1 VAFSPRGADA
11 PPFGPAVPNA
21 PGNPP
26 VRRGLWFFEPG
37 HEAHLRPR
45 FKLYPFSPPGLQALS
60 AFTHGE
66 DEAASRAL
74 DGTFAG
80 KVTHP
85 SGAPDNGVLLVWTP
99 GPANDLDRPTTQPRY
114 DGGLYL
120 LRAGEA
126 VDDAR

>member
-1 VAFSPRGADA
+1 
-11 PPFGPAVPNA
+11 
-21 PGNPP
+21 
-26 VRRGLWFFEPG
+26 
-37 HEAHLRPR
+37 
-45 FKLYPFSPPGLQALS
+45 
-60 AFTHGE
+60 
-66 DEAASRAL
+66 L